1 MTRKAFFD
9 AIRPMFGRAMDPV
22 QVQVI
27 DAILDGTKAWP
38 AAHVAYTLATAFGEA
53 KCTPQRENMS
63 YTAARIR
70 TVWPSRPE
78 AAQFARNPRGLA
90 NSVYGKRLGNRPGTD
105 DGWNFRGGGVDQ
117 LTGRGNYQRIGISA
131 DPEQILRP
139 AVAVKSLLD
148 GMLTGRYTGKK
159 LGDYDP
165 GRGFDFVGARA
176 IVNDDVRLHG
186 AKYAGYAR
194 QFMAA
199 LALLDPTAPPA
210 DYVIKTPESEH
221 EGNDTLTQ
229 APSFFAALVKLFTQF
244 FLRKSK

>member
-27 DAILDGTKAWP
+27 EAILDGTKAWP
-38 AAHVAYTLATAFGEA
+38 AAHVAYALATAFGEA
-53 KCTPQRENMS
+53 KCTPQRENMN
-63 YTAARIR
+63 YRAPQIR
-70 TVWPSRPE
+70 KVWPHRKE
-78 AAQFARNPRGLA
+78 AVQFAGKPRELA
-90 NSVYGKRLGNRPGTD
+90 NSVYGSRLGNRPGTD

-117 LTGRGNYQRIGISA
+117 LTGRMNYQRIGISS

-139 AVAVKSLLD
+139 SVAVKSLLN
-148 GMLTGRYTGKK
+148 GVSTGRYRGFK
-159 LGDYDP
+159 LTDYNRA
-165 GRGFDFVGARA
+165 GGFDFVGARA

-199 LALLDPTAPPA
+199 LALLEPTSPPA
-210 DYVIKTPESEH
+210 DYVTKTPKSEH
-221 EGNDTLTQ
+221 DGDDMLTR
-229 APSFFAALVKLFTQF
+229 APSFLAALVKLLTEF
-244 FLRKSK
+244 FQRK